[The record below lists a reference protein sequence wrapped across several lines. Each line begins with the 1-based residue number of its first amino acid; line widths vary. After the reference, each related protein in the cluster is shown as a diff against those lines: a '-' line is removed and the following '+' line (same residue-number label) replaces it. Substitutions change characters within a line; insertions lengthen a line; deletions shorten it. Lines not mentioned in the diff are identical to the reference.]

1 MTHTSGQVQQLRSP
15 RHRLLHIVDRHAPGV
30 VVVIHAV
37 HICTGVLARYGR
49 HQQQGFRM
57 QPLGM
62 RALNP
67 KIDILDENHP
77 KLSTAIALYKPHY
90 VTPALY
96 ALHRG
101 DARPVR
107 AGSFLTR
114 FPSSSSLQH
123 QGFRQSSQLQTLFV
137 VSDLELEMFS
147 FAMSFRK

>member
-77 KLSTAIALYKPHY
+77 KLSTAIALY
-90 VTPALY
+90 